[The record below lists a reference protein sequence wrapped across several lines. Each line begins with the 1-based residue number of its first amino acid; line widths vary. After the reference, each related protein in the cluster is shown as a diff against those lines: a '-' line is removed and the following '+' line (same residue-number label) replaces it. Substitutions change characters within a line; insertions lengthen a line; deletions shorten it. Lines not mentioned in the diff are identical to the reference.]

1 MLHLARNAI
10 SLFLEGKLFRDL
22 RYFYMRLAIGVA
34 ATVAVM
40 LLASLVIKSVIVVAL
55 IGGLIGGALQPYLF
69 EDVRYQ

>member
-10 SLFLEGKLFRDL
+10 SLFLDGKLFRDL
-22 RYFYMRLAIGVA
+22 RHFYTRLAVGVT

-55 IGGLIGGALQPYLF
+55 IGGLIGGALQPFLF